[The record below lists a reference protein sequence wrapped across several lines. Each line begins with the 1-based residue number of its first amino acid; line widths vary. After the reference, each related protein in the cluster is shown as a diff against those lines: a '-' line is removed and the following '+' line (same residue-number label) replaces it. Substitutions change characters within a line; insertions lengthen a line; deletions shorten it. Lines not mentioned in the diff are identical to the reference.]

1 MLENVANSLRIDRG
15 AQFNA
20 VRSSLEDAGY
30 VVQWRIVCPK
40 DIGVP
45 VGRRRLYIV
54 AVRTDLCFEFAW
66 PTPQVHPIRLL
77 DIIGPVP
84 PGAHLN
90 EPPGGGREAVGLSA
104 TIRPYIQ
111 QHCEIGVCNR
121 TGRGS

>member
-1 MLENVANSLRIDRG
+1 MLDNVANALCIDRG
-15 AQFNA
+15 EQFNA
-20 VRSSLEDAGY
+20 VHSSLEDAGY

-54 AVRTDLCFEFAW
+54 AVRTDLCVEFAW

-77 DIIGPVP
+77 DIIGIAP

-90 EPPGGGREAVGLSA
+90 EPPGGREAVGLSA
-104 TIRPYIQ
+104 TIGPYIQ

-121 TGRGS
+121 TSRGS